1 MSILTQKVR
10 YIKVVAT
17 MIRQL
22 ANRKKCQFCAG
33 WQKGRKILSANA
45 RQIGKNLKNLY
56 SRTGINSVIGQIGY
70 IYIYPF
76 ANANLPA
83 RSCEEQGKENKR
95 KLEVART

>member
-1 MSILTQKVR
+1 
-10 YIKVVAT
+10 

-22 ANRKKCQFCAG
+22 ANRKNANFCNW
-33 WQKGRKILSANA
+33 WQIGKIFLSANA
-45 RQIGKNLKNLY
+45 RKIGKKLKNLY

-95 KLEVART
+95 KLEAVRT

>member
-1 MSILTQKVR
+1 MLKTL
-10 YIKVVAT
+10 IKKLVK
-17 MIRQL
+17 
-22 ANRKKCQFCAG
+22 RKKCQLCQF
-33 WQKGRKILSANA
+33 WHKGEIFLSANA

-95 KLEVART
+95 KLEVAMV